1 MVSMSILISMN
12 AVSMQKGR
20 PLPTPPTNVSASTN
34 AEINAL
40 VQASQ
45 HPQEEQRIIELQQK
59 KLIPTFEIVQ
69 SEPAESQPLSYIW
82 NKFPDTDFLRRYP
95 QIAQI
100 NSENN
105 NKIKQLVNKQIL
117 MHLYAGPLIFKLT
130 WWNNQEQFSYLDI
143 DALATLYAF
152 AILYNYPKGQEIAEQ
167 WNKWRSLVPPYFNTL
182 VREYLSQ
189 FAASADSKQMEIN
202 SQMDKYNYP
211 YQTLA
216 PITEKAFE
224 IAGGQQYRNPTF
236 IGSNAL
242 GNNLSIIFKQM
253 FFMPNPTAEDILLAK
268 NILKVIIDQAFPRGG
283 LGRDAQE
290 YLINSLIST
299 LQKLPGGHFVIAA
312 LLQDPDQRFV
322 NNLKEYYLKP
332 TMSATIIKK

>member
-45 HPQEEQRIIELQQK
+45 HPQDEQRIIELQQK
-59 KLIPTFEIVQ
+59 KLIPTFEVVQ
-69 SEPAESQPLSYIW
+69 NEPAESQPLSYIW

-130 WWNNQEQFSYLDI
+130 WWNNQEQFSYLDS

-152 AILYNYPKGQEIAEQ
+152 AILYNYSKGQEIAEQ

-189 FAASADSKQMEIN
+189 FAASADSQQMEIN

-236 IGSNAL
+236 MVNA
-242 GNNLSIIFKQM
+242 
-253 FFMPNPTAEDILLAK
+253 
-268 NILKVIIDQAFPRGG
+268 
-283 LGRDAQE
+283 
-290 YLINSLIST
+290 
-299 LQKLPGGHFVIAA
+299 
-312 LLQDPDQRFV
+312 
-322 NNLKEYYLKP
+322 
-332 TMSATIIKK
+332 